1 MRNRHC
7 FLLAW
12 KIAFGAALGAIVTG
26 LWLGEARQVLLN
38 AVSICLACLGV
49 G

>member
-1 MRNRHC
+1 MPNHRRPG
-7 FLLAW
+7 LAW
-12 KIAFGAALGAIVTG
+12 MIAFGAALGAIAVG
-26 LWLGEARQVLLN
+26 LWLGEAGQVMLN